1 MTSAPALTRREFLV
15 ATGLVGGGMALAIL
29 PRGSEAAA
37 RSASAGS
44 VPSEITP
51 WIVIGADDVVTVRVP
66 GPEAGTGNTTQIAL
80 YVAEELQCAWDKL
93 RTEPISFER
102 NARENNLYI
111 GASGI
116 WSTFAGGGTAPDLM
130 RTMLQTGASARERLR
145 AAAAAQWNVP
155 VDEIVARES
164 VLSHTRSSRRAS
176 FGEMAVHAA
185 TIQLAEEPAP
195 KSRDE
200 WTVLNKRSPSRLHL
214 KSVVDGSSV
223 YGMDVRLPGMLYAA
237 LMQCPVHGG
246 KLKRFDFDAV
256 KNMPGVRGVAVVD
269 PSEPRR
275 QLERPAFWANTDA
288 QSGIAVVA
296 EHYWQ
301 ARKALE
307 AMPIEWDYGAGTE
320 WKDTQQIYDAAY
332 ARLGQPPEDLVKDVG
347 DAPRLVSEAGDA
359 AIEAT
364 YLTPFSEHATM
375 EPLNGTALVTKDRVE
390 LWHPFAVV
398 LQALTITTE
407 ETGVSPENIHVHLP
421 LVGGSFGRR
430 VGGDDLRM
438 VLAVAKQFPGTPIHV
453 IWSREETFRQS
464 KYRAL
469 QAVQL
474 RASLGEDKLPAALT
488 VHVAGHDPVLL
499 GLENGAYANGCIANV
514 RLEQSKVPMHVLT
527 GQYRGPGYNSHC
539 FVIESFIDECAS
551 RADID
556 PLEYRLR
563 IFSQWPDNGWKA
575 CLSEVAARA
584 GWGRALPKGYG
595 QGIAIGNWG
604 MNGKP
609 HTGTTTAA
617 IATVEVDDAG
627 TLIVHALDL
636 AFDCGQIVNEDAA
649 RAQLEGAL
657 IFGLNMCLNEEINI
671 ENGRVREGNFDQ
683 YPMLRLADTP
693 REINIHMGA
702 LSGHARYSGVGEV
715 AVGIVG
721 PAVANAIFAATGRR
735 VRTMPFRKLD
745 LRARREASA

>member
-1 MTSAPALTRREFLV
+1 MTSALPLTRREFLV
-15 ATGLVGGGMALAIL
+15 ATSVISGGMALAIL
-29 PRGSEAAA
+29 PRGSKAVA
-37 RSASAGS
+37 RMGN
-44 VPSEITP
+44 SEVTP

-66 GPEAGTGNTTQIAL
+66 GPEAGTGNTTQIAM
-80 YVAEELQCAWDKL
+80 YVAEELQCDWNKL
-93 RTEPISFER
+93 RTEPISFVR

-116 WSTFAGGGTAPDLM
+116 WSTFAGGGTAPNLM

-155 VDEIVARES
+155 LDEVVARES
-164 VLSHTRSSRRAS
+164 VLRHTRSSRQAS
-176 FGEMAVHAA
+176 FGEMALHAA
-185 TIQLAEEPAP
+185 TIQLPEEPAP

-200 WTVLNKRSPSRLHL
+200 WTLLTKRNPTRLHL
-214 KSVVDGSSV
+214 KSVVDGSSM

-246 KLKRFDFDAV
+246 KLKRFDFDVV
-256 KNMPGVRGVAVVD
+256 KKMPGVRGVAVVD
-269 PSEPRR
+269 PSAPRR

-307 AMPIEWDYGAGTE
+307 AMPIEWDYGSGAE
-320 WKDTQQIYDAAY
+320 WKDTQQIYDAVY
-332 ARLGQPPEDLVKDVG
+332 ARLEQSPEDLVTDSG
-347 DAPRLVSEAGDA
+347 DAPRLVSEAGEA
-359 AIEAT
+359 AIDAV

-375 EPLNGTALVTKDRVE
+375 EPLNGTALVTEDRVE

-398 LQALTITTE
+398 QQALAITTE
-407 ETGVSPENIHVHLP
+407 ETGIAPENIHVHLP
-421 LVGGSFGRR
+421 MVGGSFGRR
-430 VGGDDLRM
+430 VGCDDLRM
-438 VLAVAKQFPGTPIHV
+438 VLAVAKQYPGTPVHV
-453 IWSREETFRQS
+453 IWSREETFRQG

-469 QAVQL
+469 QAVRL
-474 RASLGEDKLPAALT
+474 RASLGDDKLPEALT
-488 VHVAGHDPVLL
+488 AHVAGHSPVLL
-499 GLENGAYANGCIANV
+499 GLDNGAYANGCISNV
-514 RLEQSKVPMHVLT
+514 RIEQSKVPMHVLT
-527 GQYRGPGYNSHC
+527 GQYRGPGYNTHC
-539 FVIESFIDECAS
+539 FVMESFIDECAA
-551 RADID
+551 RAGID

-563 IFSQWPDNGWKA
+563 ILDKWPDAGWKA
-575 CLSEVAARA
+575 CLNEVAARA
-584 GWGRALPKGYG
+584 GWGRKLPERYG

-617 IATVEVDDAG
+617 VATVEVDAAG
-627 TLIVHALDL
+627 ALIVHALDL
-636 AFDCGQIVNEDAA
+636 AFDCGQIVDEDAI
-649 RAQLEGAL
+649 RAQLEGSL

-683 YPMLRLADTP
+683 YPMLRLADVP
-693 REINIHMGA
+693 RAINIHMGA
-702 LSGHARYSGVGEV
+702 LSGHARYGSAGEV

-721 PAVANAIFAATGRR
+721 PAVANAIFAATGHR
-735 VRTMPFRKLD
+735 VRTMPFRGLN
-745 LRARREASA
+745 LQARREAAL